1 MYAQFL
7 EGLALFAQ
15 WQNLL
20 YILAGVF
27 VGTLVGAI
35 PGLSGALTVAI
46 LIPFTFYLSPVAAIV
61 FLVGI
66 YKGAVFGAS
75 ISAILINV
83 PGTASSTATLLDGYP
98 MTKRGE
104 ANRALSLA
112 HTASVFGDTF
122 SDIVMILV
130 MAPLA
135 AIAVK
140 FGPPEMFAVT
150 LFALTVIA
158 TVSTGNMVKG
168 LMSGAMGMLL
178 AVIGPDVILGTPRFW
193 FDTFQLQGGISFI
206 PMLIG
211 LFGIS
216 EVLDQGV
223 RKIGPKIAKTAA
235 GSNYHISYPSM
246 AMFKK
251 HFRTLLRSS
260 IIGTIVGIVPGV
272 GQSLA
277 AFLAYSEAKHKSDT
291 PEIFGTGCEEGIV
304 APEAANNAVN
314 GASFVPLLTLGIP
327 GDVISSII
335 AGAFLLH
342 GMVPGPT
349 LFQHSGPT
357 VYAILIGMLVA
368 NGIMFLL
375 GHYLIRL
382 FAMVVLVPTR
392 FLFPIILT
400 LCVVGAF
407 SINNNI
413 FDIYV
418 MVGAG
423 LLGLFMKRTGFPL
436 APLIIA
442 FLVGPMVENAMRQS
456 LLLSGGDWTIFFT
469 RPIALGFFALTLLVT
484 VRLHRRILKT
494 RRIDSEGAAGKTAQ
508 ASVDE

>member
-1 MYAQFL
+1 MMLEQFL

-15 WQNLL
+15 WENLL
-20 YILAGVF
+20 FIVAGVF
-27 VGTLVGAI
+27 IGTLVGAI

-83 PGTASSTATLLDGYP
+83 PGTAAATATLLDGYP
-98 MTKRGE
+98 MTQKGE
-104 ANRALSLA
+104 ANKALSLS

-135 AIAVK
+135 VIAVR

-150 LFALTVIA
+150 VFALMVIA
-158 TVSTGNMVKG
+158 TVSTGNMIKG
-168 LMSGAMGMLL
+168 LMAGALGMLL
-178 AVIGPDVILGTPRFW
+178 AVVGPDVILGTPRFW
-193 FDTFQLQGGISFI
+193 FDTFQLQGGIAFV

-216 EVLDQGV
+216 EVLEQGV
-223 RKIGPKIAKTAA
+223 RKFGPKIAELTAA
-235 GSNYHISYPSM
+235 AKYHISFPTL
-246 AMFKK
+246 AMFRK
-251 HFRTLLRSS
+251 HFVTLVRSS
-260 IIGTIVGIVPGV
+260 MIGTVVGIVPGV

-277 AFLAYSEAKHKSDT
+277 AFLAYSEAKQRSKE
-291 PEIFGTGCEEGIV
+291 PETFGTGCEEGVV

-342 GMVPGPT
+342 GLVPGPT
-349 LFQHSGPT
+349 LFQHSGAT
-357 VYAILIGMLVA
+357 VYAILIGMLAA
-368 NGIMFLL
+368 NAVMFML

-382 FAMVVLVPTR
+382 FAMVVLVPTSV
-392 FLFPIILT
+392 LFPVILA
-400 LCVVGAF
+400 LCVIGAY

-423 LLGLFMKRTGFPL
+423 VLGLFMKRTGFPL

-442 FLVGPMVENAMRQS
+442 FLVGPMFENAMRQS
-456 LLLSGGDWTIFFT
+456 LLMSGGDWTIFVT
-469 RPIALGFFALTLLVT
+469 RPIPLLFFALTILVIF
-484 VRLHRRILKT
+484 RLHRRIL
-494 RRIDSEGAAGKTAQ
+494 Q
-508 ASVDE
+508 ARSLGTE

>member
-1 MYAQFL
+1 MLAQFL

-15 WQNLL
+15 WQNLF
-20 YILAGVF
+20 YIVAGVF
-27 VGTLVGAI
+27 IGTIVGAI

-83 PGTASSTATLLDGYP
+83 PGTAAATATLLDGYP
-98 MTKRGE
+98 MTKRGD

-112 HTASVFGDTF
+112 HASSVFGDTF
-122 SDIVMILV
+122 SDIVMILI

-135 AIAVK
+135 AVAVR
-140 FGPPEMFAVT
+140 FGPPELFAVA

-158 TVSTGNMVKG
+158 TVSAGNMIKG
-168 LMSGAMGMLL
+168 FVSGALGMLL
-178 AVIGPDVILGTPRFW
+178 AVVGPDVILGTPRFW

-223 RKIGPKIAKTAA
+223 RKVGPKIEELAA
-235 GSNYHISYPSM
+235 GSKYRISYPSM

-251 HFRTLLRSS
+251 HFRTLVRSS
-260 IIGTIVGIVPGV
+260 AIGTVVGIVPGV

-277 AFLAYSEAKHKSDT
+277 AFLAYSQAKDKSNT
-291 PEIFGTGCEEGIV
+291 PEEFGTGCEEGIV

-342 GMVPGPT
+342 GLVPGPT
-349 LFQHSGPT
+349 LFQNSGPT
-357 VYAILIGMLVA
+357 IYAILIGLIVA
-368 NGIMFLL
+368 NAVMFLL
-375 GHYLIRL
+375 GHHLIRL
-382 FAMVVLVPTR
+382 FALVVLVPTR

-413 FDIYV
+413 FDLYV

-456 LLLSGGDWTIFFT
+456 LLMSGGDWTIFFT
-469 RPIALGFFALTLLVT
+469 RPISLGFFAMTLLVIF
-484 VRLHRRILKT
+484 RLHRRILRT
-494 RRIDSEGAAGKTAQ
+494 RRAAGEQPAKKG
-508 ASVDE
+508 